1 MEVIKLWGNKG
12 EEGLRKEILIGA
24 YVESLRMVWVIM
36 CVLSATAL
44 LTSIWFIEEI
54 SLERDLETDQGFRY
68 EDQKS
73 KMSLING

>member
-1 MEVIKLWGNKG
+1 MEVVKLWGNKG
-12 EEGLRKEILIGA
+12 EEGLRKEVLVGV

-36 CVLSATAL
+36 CVLSAAAL

-73 KMSLING
+73 KMSLIND

>member
-1 MEVIKLWGNKG
+1 
-12 EEGLRKEILIGA
+12 
-24 YVESLRMVWVIM
+24 MVWVIM